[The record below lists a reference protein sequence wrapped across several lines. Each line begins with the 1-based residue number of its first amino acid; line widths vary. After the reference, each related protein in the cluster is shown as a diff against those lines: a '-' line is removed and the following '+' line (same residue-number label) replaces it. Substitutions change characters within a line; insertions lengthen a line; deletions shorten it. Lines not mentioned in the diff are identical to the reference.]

1 MIFLQ
6 LFWEFFKTGLFA
18 VGGGLA
24 TLPFLK
30 AITHKYP
37 WFTANDLMDMIAV
50 SESTPGP
57 IGVNSATYAGFHAA
71 GLPGALTATFSLV
84 LPSVIIII
92 LVSRALDRFRSSSL
106 VQNGFYGLRPASA
119 GLIFGAMFTVF
130 AGSLLHLDLWSGP
143 ESLLSVLN
151 YRAILLFLV
160 LSVAIR
166 KLPKV
171 PVLSCSSAWA
181 PSRASYSSS
190 KESRKALFLLVI
202 PSAEGKRFRR
212 SGGLP
217 PQAMSGCRWAGR
229 ALPPS
234 GGGDAVP
241 TAGAKGDVG
250 HLRFPM
256 SPLDPL
262 LTFRWPLSEAF
273 AAKRGLRGL
282 GSVRRADFGT
292 L

>member
-57 IGVNSATYAGFHAA
+57 IGVNSATYAGFRAA

-106 VQNGFYGLRPASA
+106 VQIGFYGLRPASA

-171 PVLSCSSAWA
+171 HPIVFIGVG
-181 PSRASYSSS
+181 
-190 KESRKALFLLVI
+190 AL
-202 PSAEGKRFRR
+202 
-212 SGGLP
+212 
-217 PQAMSGCRWAGR
+217 AGI
-229 ALPPS
+229 
-234 GGGDAVP
+234 V
-241 TAGAKGDVG
+241 
-250 HLRFPM
+250 FQ
-256 SPLDPL
+256 
-262 LTFRWPLSEAF
+262 F
-273 AAKRGLRGL
+273 
-282 GSVRRADFGT
+282 
-292 L
+292 

>member
-6 LFWEFFKTGLFA
+6 LFWEFLKTGLFA

-37 WFTANDLMDMIAV
+37 WFTANDLMDMVAV

-57 IGVNSATYAGFHAA
+57 MGVNSATYAGFHAA

-119 GLIFGAMFTVF
+119 RLIFGAMFTVF

-143 ESLLSVLN
+143 ESLLAVLN

-160 LSVAIR
+160 ISVAIR

-171 PVLSCSSAWA
+171 HPIVFIGVG
-181 PSRASYSSS
+181 
-190 KESRKALFLLVI
+190 AL
-202 PSAEGKRFRR
+202 
-212 SGGLP
+212 
-217 PQAMSGCRWAGR
+217 AGI
-229 ALPPS
+229 
-234 GGGDAVP
+234 V
-241 TAGAKGDVG
+241 
-250 HLRFPM
+250 FQ
-256 SPLDPL
+256 
-262 LTFRWPLSEAF
+262 F
-273 AAKRGLRGL
+273 
-282 GSVRRADFGT
+282 
-292 L
+292 

>member
-6 LFWEFFKTGLFA
+6 LFWEFLKTGLFA

-57 IGVNSATYAGFHAA
+57 TGVNSATYAGFHAA

-92 LVSRALDRFRSSSL
+92 LVSRALDRFRSSS
-106 VQNGFYGLRPASA
+106 

-171 PVLSCSSAWA
+171 HPIVFIGVG
-181 PSRASYSSS
+181 
-190 KESRKALFLLVI
+190 AL
-202 PSAEGKRFRR
+202 
-212 SGGLP
+212 
-217 PQAMSGCRWAGR
+217 
-229 ALPPS
+229 
-234 GGGDAVP
+234 
-241 TAGAKGDVG
+241 VG
-250 HLRFPM
+250 IVFQ
-256 SPLDPL
+256 
-262 LTFRWPLSEAF
+262 F
-273 AAKRGLRGL
+273 
-282 GSVRRADFGT
+282 
-292 L
+292 